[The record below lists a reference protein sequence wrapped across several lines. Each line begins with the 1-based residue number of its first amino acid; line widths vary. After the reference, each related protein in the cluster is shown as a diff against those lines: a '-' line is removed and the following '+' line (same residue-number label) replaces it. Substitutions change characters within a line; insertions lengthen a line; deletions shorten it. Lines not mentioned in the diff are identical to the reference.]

1 MIYFALDVETANSD
15 YSSICQIGI
24 AKFEG
29 EKIIDTW
36 DVLINPK
43 TYFDPMNVSI
53 HGIKKSDVKN
63 APTFKKFYPSLKEII
78 ENQYVVHHMPFD
90 KVAIHRACESKN
102 LSDIDVKWIDSAK
115 LTRRVWEQFSSRGYG
130 LKNIS
135 NFLGIE
141 FKHHDALEDAIAAGK
156 VAYHAVQ
163 KSNIP
168 LDEWYFDINA
178 RSRNKRNERNKYWS
192 DSYESHEGNPDGV
205 LFGETVV
212 FTGAL
217 QIPRN
222 KAAKIAAE
230 YGCNVKTT
238 ISKKVTMLVV
248 GRQDLNRLNGYSKSS
263 KERKAEE
270 LIKKGA
276 EIRIISEEDFYALL

>member
-24 AKFEG
+24 AKFED

-43 TYFDPMNVSI
+43 TSFNPKNVSI

-63 APTFKKFYPSLKEII
+63 GPTFKKFYPSLKEII

-230 YGCNVKTT
+230 YGCNVKT
-238 ISKKVTMLVV
+238 SMSRKVTMLVV

>member
-24 AKFEG
+24 AKFED

-43 TYFDPMNVSI
+43 TSFNPKNVSI